1 MSGRRGTGII
11 AAGMIRVG
19 MGGALI
25 ARRLNVGTAAESRV
39 GESRPLHAVILRDLL
54 IWPLLILVGP
64 LLLLVPPLRI
74 LIRPLLILIW
84 PLLILIRPLLVLVR
98 PLLISVWA
106 LIRGSVLP
114 GLELGIAKLAHYRAT
129 IGAALA
135 GNCNRGQKKA

>member
-1 MSGRRGTGII
+1 MPWRRGAGII
-11 AAGMIRVG
+11 AAGTIRVG
-19 MGGALI
+19 IAGALI
-25 ARRLNVGTAAESRV
+25 ARRLNVGTAAESPV
-39 GESRPLHAVILRDLL
+39 GGSRPLPAVILRALL
-54 IWPLLILVGP
+54 IWPLLILV
-64 LLLLVPPLRI
+64 
-74 LIRPLLILIW
+74 RPLLRPVLPLRILIW
-84 PLLILIRPLLVLVR
+84 PLLILIRPLLVLVW